1 MIFPYS
7 FSYMT
12 LEGLRVVAEQTGK
25 PHSITPSTPITPA
38 ALCGAMGLRDWAE
51 AVKKGKGELGHF
63 YISFYIETD
72 DIYGVVSLSNSQLLQ
87 LSGGCYVVTNN
98 ILGWRD
104 TVVQGLSKESSTET
118 RRVANHIFAYLRDN
132 GFGALFARYKRR
144 NLPFDG
150 SLILEEEA

>member
-1 MIFPYS
+1 MVFPYA

-12 LEGLRVVAEQTGK
+12 LEGLRVASEQAGK

-51 AVKKGKGELGHF
+51 VVRKGKGELGHF

-72 DIYGVVSLSNSQLLQ
+72 DIYGVVSLSNPKLLQ
-87 LSGGCYVVTNN
+87 LSEGCYVVTND

-104 TVVQGLSKESSTET
+104 TVVNGLNKDTSKSTRE
-118 RRVANHIFAYLRDN
+118 VANYVLAYLRDN
-132 GFGALFARYKRR
+132 GFSALFAKYKRK
-144 NLPFDG
+144 NLAFDG
-150 SLILEEEA
+150 TIILEEE